1 MAVQLS
7 LKDKLLAKFGPEPV
21 AGEDKHGASILQ
33 SALANMKLYEDDG
46 EVSIIPLPQQD
57 TRNSLGM
64 FFLSPSTGRL
74 AIGSAGAAMHEENLD
89 HAGVTHVVNLCQQV
103 RNMFPG
109 KYKYLKVSDL
119 KDDGSSESTDAL
131 KSCLDECLDFIH
143 TALSVGGTVLVHC
156 YQGKSRSSAICCA
169 YMLKHYPNEYPTM
182 NDALDTIREKR
193 PIAAPAVNFVPILNS
208 MAQSS
213 TKEGTATA
221 GGVTTSTLG
230 SSPSIAK
237 LQVNRV

>member
-1 MAVQLS
+1 MAAQFS

-21 AGEDKHGASILQ
+21 AGEDSHGASILKC
-33 SALANMKLYEDDG
+33 ALANMKLYEEDG

-57 TRNSLGM
+57 TSSSPGVG
-64 FFLSPSTGRL
+64 FLSPLTGRL
-74 AIGSAGAAMHEENLD
+74 AIGSAGAALHEENLD

-103 RNMFPG
+103 RNMFPS
-109 KYKYLKVSDL
+109 KFKYLKVSDM

-131 KSCLDECLDFIH
+131 KRCLDECLDFIH

-169 YMLKHYPNEYPTM
+169 YMLKHYSREYPTM
-182 NDALDTIREKR
+182 NDALETIREKR
-193 PIAAPAVNFVPILNS
+193 PIAAPAVNFVPILKS
-208 MAQSS
+208 MARRNM
-213 TKEGTATA
+213 KEDAVTT

-230 SSPSIAK
+230 GSTSIAK